1 MTIINL
7 LPAGL
12 IVIAML
18 TTSAVAHE
26 NFIAGRHGRHVVL
39 KGNTNAY
46 STTGRR
52 WIYSPTRI
60 DGESGTA
67 PRNQPGGICDHGDN
81 PAIC

>member
-46 STTGRR
+46 STTVR
-52 WIYSPTRI
+52 WIYSHTRI
-60 DGESGTA
+60 PGESGTA
-67 PRNQPGGICDHGDN
+67 PQPGGICDHGDN
-81 PAIC
+81 PQIC